1 MPTDGG
7 VSDLLARSPI
17 FTGLDAGSLA
27 AIGALLRRKQL
38 APGQVLFEQGEPVSD
53 LYVIERGLVKAF
65 VLTPAG
71 RQQTINLLGAGEVM
85 PHVGFLEGST
95 YPATATALEPTVLW
109 ALGRDPLMALL
120 RQDAR
125 LAIRLLEITARRL
138 AELQRRLQETA
149 LGDLRQRVA
158 YALVRLASEHGRG
171 EGRWRTLPEQITHQE
186 IANLAGVSR
195 ESVSRMMSRFQR
207 SGWVRESA
215 EGHRLDLE
223 ALAREAEEFEH
234 A

>member
-1 MPTDGG
+1 MPSDGR
-7 VSDLLARSPI
+7 VSELLARSPI
-17 FTGLDAGSLA
+17 FTGLDPGSLA
-27 AIGALLRRKQL
+27 AIGALLRRRQL
-38 APGQVLFEQGEPVSD
+38 APSQVLFEQGEPVTD
-53 LYVIERGLVKAF
+53 LFVIESGLIKAF
-65 VLTPAG
+65 VLTPGG
-71 RQQTINLLGAGEVM
+71 RQQTINLLGAGEVV

-95 YPATATALEPTVLW
+95 YPATATALEPTTLW

-120 RQDAR
+120 RRDAQ

-138 AELQRRLQETA
+138 AELQHRLQETA

-171 EGRWRTLPEQITHQE
+171 EGRWRTLPAGITHQE

-207 SGWVRESA
+207 NGWVREGA
-215 EGHRLDLE
+215 EGHRLDVA
-223 ALAREAEEFEH
+223 ALAREMEGFDRR
-234 A
+234 